1 MSINE
6 LIVLA
11 NKSRIQI
18 LDLAFKSDGPS
29 HLGGG
34 LSMVEIFTVLYG
46 KILKYKVENPEWENR
61 DRFILSKGH
70 GVLPFFVA
78 LNNAGFISNDELL
91 TYKKNASQ
99 LISHPV
105 MNMRLGM
112 ESSNGSLGHGLSM
125 GVGIAISLI
134 KKNNFESRVF
144 VVLGDGECNEGS
156 VWEAAMSAAHF
167 NLNNLVAIVD
177 YNKLQ
182 SDGAS
187 ESIMDIGDLESKWSS
202 FGWEVI
208 SLDGHDI
215 NALINAISKK
225 VSSKP
230 KVIIANTT
238 KGKGISFMENNN
250 TWHHNRLTQSTYD
263 QAISEL
269 TNILDV

>member
-1 MSINE
+1 MSIEE

-11 NKSRIQI
+11 NKSRIKI

-46 KILKYKVENPEWENR
+46 KILKYKVENPEWDNR

-78 LNNAGFISNDELL
+78 LNNSGFISNDELL
-91 TYKKNASQ
+91 TYKKNASH

-105 MNMRLGM
+105 MNMKLGM

-125 GVGIAISLI
+125 GVGIALSLI
-134 KKNNFESRVF
+134 KKNNLESRVF

-167 NLNNLVAIVD
+167 NLNNLVAVVD

-187 ESIMDIGDLESKWSS
+187 ESIMDIGDLESKWRS

-215 NALINAISKK
+215 NALINAISLK

-230 KVIIANTT
+230 KVIIANTI

-250 TWHHNRLTQSTYD
+250 AWHHNRLTQSTYD

-269 TNILDV
+269 TNI